1 MRSLY
6 GIGTPRGLQG
16 LAGTPAA
23 LARHLRA
30 AIGRVLGLVR
40 RRIGHLNAIFG
51 PATVEIRRGR
61 IPRPETL
68 MLDSASIGIPWK
80 VAVPLLLAACGQA
93 VPSADDPA
101 EAARPWAGGDS
112 WMGVELTSISDPL
125 LRLSNVLAIAVD
137 SRGRVYVVDA
147 LEGGVIV
154 LSPDLRHLETVGRAG
169 EGPGEFRLKQI
180 QILPTDTLF
189 VFDVDLNRV
198 TIIEPD
204 NFEVIDTF
212 LPANLRRG
220 PVPSKLW
227 KLASSRRFLALIR
240 LPFYAGEN
248 DTADQG
254 RTDAILAIDEGAE
267 AASDTIL
274 VVPSPDFLVARTPGS
289 VAVGTNPF
297 GRVPFIRLIGRDR
310 FVYTNSGALDVSVVD
325 FTGSIV
331 HSFSF
336 PTVPVPVTSE
346 QLSSRV
352 SRTFGPL
359 ADVLREGGP
368 YTWPALA
375 GLTVDDEDRIWA
387 GVRGQEGELEWEWA
401 AFTQNGAHVGSVRL
415 PAGQV
420 LEAVRDDQ
428 LYTVSLDSLDVPR
441 IRAYRLREE
450 PTES

>member
-1 MRSLY
+1 MRES
-6 GIGTPRGLQG
+6 P
-16 LAGTPAA
+16 
-23 LARHLRA
+23 
-30 AIGRVLGLVR
+30 
-40 RRIGHLNAIFG
+40 
-51 PATVEIRRGR
+51 
-61 IPRPETL
+61 
-68 MLDSASIGIPWK
+68 SASIPWK

-93 VPSADDPA
+93 VSSADDPA
-101 EAARPWAGGDS
+101 GAARPWAVGDS

-125 LRLSNVLAIAVD
+125 LRLSDVRAIAVD

-154 LSPDLRHLETVGRAG
+154 LSPDLRHLETIGRAG

-180 QILPTDTLF
+180 QILSADTLF
-189 VFDVDLNRV
+189 VFDADLNRV

-204 NFEVIDTF
+204 DFEVIDTF
-212 LPANLRRG
+212 LPANWRRG

-227 KLASSRRFLALIR
+227 QLASSGRFLALIR
-240 LPFYAGEN
+240 LPFHAGEN

-254 RTDAILAIDEGAE
+254 RMDAILAIDEGA

-274 VVPSPDFLVARTPGS
+274 MVPAPDFLVARRPGS
-289 VAVGTNPF
+289 VAAGTNPF
-297 GRVPFIRLIGRDR
+297 GRVPLIRLIGRDR
-310 FVYTNSGALDVSVVD
+310 LVYANSGALDVSIVG
-325 FTGSIV
+325 FTGSID

-359 ADVLREGGP
+359 ADVLRQGGP

-375 GLTVDDEDRIWA
+375 GLAVDEENRVWVGI
-387 GVRGQEGELEWEWA
+387 RGQEGELEWEWA
-401 AFTQNGAHVGSVRL
+401 AFTQIGAHAGSVRL
-415 PAGQV
+415 PAGQI

-428 LYTVSLDSLDVPR
+428 LYTVSLDSLEVPR